1 MLCYFQGYHDI
12 SQVLL
17 LVLGRKGAFPALE
30 KISLF
35 RIRDYMLPSLSPAIR
50 HLQLLPAILKVADS
64 KLCNHISGAKPYFA
78 LAATLTLYA
87 HDVQE
92 YGDIARL
99 YDFILAYEP
108 VLSIYLFA
116 TIILSRRDELLDI
129 PVDEPE
135 MIHVTLSKLPQ
146 PLNLENLISD
156 TLRIYR
162 QYPPASLPFGV
173 WRHISSH
180 SVLKTLPGPV
190 SQETR
195 EQAGERFERQAQ
207 ELKREEM
214 RQQVIVF
221 LRRNSR
227 SFGLTGAA
235 VLVGLLSYWL
245 SRRGTDTHWA
255 LLRYSGIG
263 DYLSR
268 WW

>member
-30 KISLF
+30 KISVF

-50 HLQLLPAILKVADS
+50 HLQLLPAILKAADS
-64 KLCNHISGAKPYFA
+64 KLCDHISGAKPYFA

-87 HDVQE
+87 HDIQE

-116 TIILSRRDELLDI
+116 SIVLSRRDELLEI
-129 PVDEPE
+129 PIDEPE

-146 PLNLENLISD
+146 SLNLDTLISD
-156 TLRIYR
+156 TLQIYHD
-162 QYPPASLPFGV
+162 YPPTSLPFRV

-180 SVLKTLPGPV
+180 SVLKTLLGPV
-190 SQETR
+190 SQETK
-195 EQAGERFERQAQ
+195 EHAEEHFARQAQ
-207 ELKREEM
+207 ELKREER
-214 RQQVIVF
+214 RQQAVMF
-221 LRRNSR
+221 LRKNSR
-227 SFGLTGAA
+227 SIGFTGAA
-235 VLVGLLSYWL
+235 VLVGLLSYWV
-245 SRRGTDTHWA
+245 SRKGAGTNWA
-255 LLRYSGIG
+255 LLRYFGMG
-263 DYLSR
+263 EYFNWL
-268 WW
+268 